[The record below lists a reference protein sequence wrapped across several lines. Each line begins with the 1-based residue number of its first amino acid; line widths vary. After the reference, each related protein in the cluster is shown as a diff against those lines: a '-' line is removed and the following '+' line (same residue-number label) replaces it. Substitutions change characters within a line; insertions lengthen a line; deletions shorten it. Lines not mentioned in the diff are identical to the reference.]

1 MSILRLEFKSIS
13 VLNRLRSICRYCRGL
28 EIRWTFTIT
37 RIDDHTL
44 AGHVNARGILPTTG
58 SIVSEATD
66 LPHTIPQLLV
76 HPILPR
82 PLALLRLRRAFEVAN
97 LRLLPGCQ
105 A

>member
-1 MSILRLEFKSIS
+1 MTDIEIS
-13 VLNRLRSICRYCRGL
+13 MLNCLRSICRYCSVL

-44 AGHVNARGILPTTG
+44 AGHVNARSILPTTV
-58 SIVSEATD
+58 SIVSQATD

-76 HPILPR
+76 HRIPR